1 MILRPAIRNWL
12 RTKGIAVPYIKRD
25 SKGLF
30 NGLEV
35 EKGILGN
42 PIKGL
47 PDLGAIEMNKSKRS
61 LKDSPPVSWP
71 LFGFWISTGLKL
83 FNPTLFLSL

>member
-1 MILRPAIRNWL
+1 MHWL

-35 EKGILGN
+35 EKDILGN
-42 PIKGL
+42 PIKGS
-47 PDLGAIEMNKSKRS
+47 PDLGAIELN
-61 LKDSPPVSWP
+61 
-71 LFGFWISTGLKL
+71 
-83 FNPTLFLSL
+83 

>member
-47 PDLGAIEMNKSKRS
+47 PDLGAIEMN
-61 LKDSPPVSWP
+61 
-71 LFGFWISTGLKL
+71 
-83 FNPTLFLSL
+83 